1 MRKDEALEVLTTHQR
16 ELKEFGVSSIALFGS
31 VARNE
36 AREGSDVDILVEFS
50 IPVGLFHFVR
60 LKNYLEKLLGA
71 SVDLVTPDAI
81 RIEMRDEILKDAVY
95 AA

>member
-1 MRKDEALEVLTTHQR
+1 MKRDKALEVLTTHQK

-36 AREGSDVDILVEFS
+36 AKEDSDIDILVEFA

-60 LKNYLEKLLGA
+60 LKNYLEKLLGV

-81 RIEMRDEILKDAVY
+81 RIEMRDEILKDAIY